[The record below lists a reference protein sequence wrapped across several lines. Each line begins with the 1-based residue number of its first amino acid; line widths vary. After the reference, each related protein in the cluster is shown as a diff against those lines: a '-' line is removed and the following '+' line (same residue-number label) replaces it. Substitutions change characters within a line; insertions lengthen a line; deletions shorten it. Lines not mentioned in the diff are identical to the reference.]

1 MNERILFV
9 DRDGTILEEPEDF
22 QVDRFEKM
30 RFVEGVLPALKRLR
44 EAGWKLVMVS
54 NQDGLGTKSF
64 PRADFTGP
72 HELMMQILESQGAR
86 FDEVLIC
93 PHMPGEGCSCRKPN
107 TGLVKQYLKRGVLDK
122 HNSYVIGDR
131 ETDLTLAKNMGLTG
145 LRVGPDGQS
154 WAAIEKRLLE
164 SLPAVP
170 AQPIRDRHSAVERVT
185 KETLISVEVWL
196 DRSGENDISTG
207 IGFFDHMLDQIAVHG
222 GIRLH
227 LHAKGDLQIDDHHTV
242 EDVGLA
248 LGEALRLALGDKR
261 GIRRFGFLLPMDET
275 LVMTA
280 LDLSGRSYLVMDVE
294 IPTEKVGDFDTE
306 LVKEFMIALSSN
318 SRMTLHFKMFHGEN
332 SHHIIEAMFKGLG
345 RALGEAVSIDKRY
358 RDEIPSTKGVL

>member
-1 MNERILFV
+1 MSERILFV
-9 DRDGTILEEPEDF
+9 DRDGTILEEPHDF
-22 QVDRFEKM
+22 QVDSFEKM
-30 RFVEGVLPALKRLR
+30 RFVEGVLPALKALR

-54 NQDGLGTKSF
+54 NQDGLGTASF
-64 PRADFTGP
+64 PAETFKGP
-72 HELMMQILESQGAR
+72 HELMMQILESQGAH

-164 SLPAVP
+164 SLPAAP

-185 KETLISVEVWL
+185 KETQISVEVWL

-275 LVMTA
+275 LARCA
-280 LDLSGRSYLVMDVE
+280 LDISGRPYL
-294 IPTEKVGDFDTE
+294 TFKAKFKHHKVGDMSTE
-306 LVKEFMIALSSN
+306 MVEHFFRSLAQTMGVTLNLKAQGRNDHHVAEGLFKAFGRTLRDAVKIEGSDLPSS
-318 SRMTLHFKMFHGEN
+318 
-332 SHHIIEAMFKGLG
+332 
-345 RALGEAVSIDKRY
+345 
-358 RDEIPSTKGVL
+358 KGVL